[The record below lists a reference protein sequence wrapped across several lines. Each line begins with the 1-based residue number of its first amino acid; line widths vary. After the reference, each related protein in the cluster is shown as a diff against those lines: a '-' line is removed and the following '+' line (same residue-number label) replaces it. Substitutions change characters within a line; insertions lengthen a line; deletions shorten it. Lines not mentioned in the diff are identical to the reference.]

1 MPTGVAPLDF
11 ELSEQQRLVREMV
24 RDYAARRIA
33 PGAAERDRTGTFPAE
48 QFRELGELGVLGL
61 PFPEEVGGSG
71 GDTLSFAIA
80 VEEIAR
86 ACASTALTVAA
97 HVSLGCTPLYL
108 FGSEE
113 LKARWLA
120 PALRGEKIA
129 AFGLTEPE
137 AGSNTA
143 AIRTR
148 ARQEGDGWVI
158 EGTKIFIT
166 NGSHADFV
174 VVAAVTDPEAGR
186 DGISNILVPREAPG
200 WRAVRRYEKL
210 GLHASDTAELVFD
223 GCRVPLDHL
232 VGERGKGHQQFL
244 QTLDGGRIGIGALS
258 VGIAQACLDAALE
271 YARHRRQFGR
281 PISKFQAIQFK
292 LADMATQLEAARWLV
307 YRAAWLRDRGR
318 PYRREAAMAKL
329 FASELAVRA
338 ALEAIQI
345 HGGAGYTRDFPV
357 ERYLRD
363 AKLMEIGE
371 GTSEIQRLVIAR
383 ELGC

>member
-1 MPTGVAPLDF
+1 MDF

-48 QFRELGELGVLGL
+48 QFRELGELGILGL

-108 FGSEE
+108 FGSEDQ
-113 LKARWLA
+113 KARWLA

-148 ARQEGDGWVI
+148 ARQEGDRWVI

-166 NGSHADFV
+166 NGSRADFV

-200 WRAVRRYEKL
+200 WRAVRRYEKM

-307 YRAAWLRDRGR
+307 YRAAWLRDQGR

-371 GTSEIQRLVIAR
+371 GTSEVQRLVIAR

>member
-48 QFRELGELGVLGL
+48 QFRELGELGILGL

-108 FGSEE
+108 FGSEDQ
-113 LKARWLA
+113 KARWLA

-148 ARQEGDGWVI
+148 ARQEGDRWVI

-166 NGSHADFV
+166 NGSRADFV

-200 WRAVRRYEKL
+200 WRAVRRYEKM

-307 YRAAWLRDRGR
+307 YRAAWLRDQGR

-371 GTSEIQRLVIAR
+371 GTSEVQRLVIAR

>member
-1 MPTGVAPLDF
+1 MRTGVSPLDF

-24 RDYAARRIA
+24 RDYVARRIA
-33 PGAAERDRTGTFPAE
+33 PGAAERDRTGAFPAE

-71 GDTLSFAIA
+71 GDTVSFAIA
-80 VEEIAR
+80 IEEIAR

-108 FGSEE
+108 FGSDEQ
-113 LKARWLA
+113 KARWLA

-148 ARQEGDGWVI
+148 ARQDGDHWVL
-158 EGTKIFIT
+158 EGTKVFIT
-166 NGSHADFV
+166 NGSFADYV

-186 DGISNILVPREAPG
+186 DGISNILVPREASG
-200 WRAVRRYEKL
+200 WRAVRRYEKM

-232 VGERGKGHQQFL
+232 VGERGKGHEQFL
-244 QTLDGGRIGIGALS
+244 RTLDGGRIGIGALS

-271 YARHRRQFGR
+271 YARYRRQFGR

-292 LADMATQLEAARWLV
+292 LADLATELEAARWLV
-307 YRAAWLRDRGR
+307 YRAAWLRDQGR

-345 HGGAGYTRDFPV
+345 HGGAGYTRDYPV